1 MPAGQP
7 DLFAAA
13 PALPPGFRHWD
24 EAVPREEERALLE
37 AFAALDFAAFAFHGY
52 AGRRRVVSFGRAY
65 DFEREALRD
74 APPIPPFLLA
84 LRGRVAALAGLAP
97 ETLGQVL
104 VTEYPPGA
112 AIGWHRDK
120 AVFGDVLGV
129 SLGAPCLFRLRRKAG
144 ASWQRASLRLEPRSA
159 YLLRGPARTE
169 WEHSIPPTA
178 EGLRHS
184 VTFRTLRAA

>member
-1 MPAGQP
+1 MPANQL
-7 DLFAAA
+7 DLFA
-13 PALPPGFRHWD
+13 PASAWPAGFRLWD
-24 EAVPREEERALLE
+24 EAIPREEERALLQS
-37 AFAALDFAAFAFHGY
+37 FTTLDFEAFAFHGHV
-52 AGRRRVVSFGRAY
+52 GRRRVVSFGKTY

-74 APPIPPFLLA
+74 ALPIPPILLA
-84 LRGRVAALAGLAP
+84 LRERVAALAGLAP
-97 ETLGQVL
+97 GTLGQAL

-129 SLGAPCLFRLRRKAG
+129 SLGAPCLFRLRCRAG

-159 YLLRGPARTE
+159 YLLQGPARTE
-169 WEHSIPPTA
+169 WEHSIPHA

-184 VTFRTLRAA
+184 VTFRTLRVA

>member
-1 MPAGQP
+1 MPAGQL
-7 DLFAAA
+7 DLFAPA
-13 PALPPGFRHWD
+13 PALPPGLRHWD

-37 AFAALDFAAFAFHGY
+37 AFATLDFAAFAFHGHV
-52 AGRRRVVSFGRAY
+52 GRRRVVSFGRAY

-97 ETLGQVL
+97 ETLGQAL

-112 AIGWHRDK
+112 GIGWHRDK

-169 WEHSIPPTA
+169 WEHSIPPIA

-184 VTFRTLRAA
+184 VTFRTLRGT

>member
-7 DLFAAA
+7 DLFAPG
-13 PALPPGFRHWD
+13 PASPPGFPHWD

-37 AFAALDFAAFAFHGY
+37 AFAALDFAAFAFHGHL
-52 AGRRRVVSFGRAY
+52 GRRRVVSFGRAY
-65 DFEREALRD
+65 DFERGALGD

-97 ETLGQVL
+97 GTLGQAL

-112 AIGWHRDK
+112 ALGWHRDK

-129 SLGAPCLFRLRRKAG
+129 SLGAPCLFRLRRRAG
-144 ASWQRASLRLEPRSA
+144 ASWWRASLRLEPRSA
-159 YLLRGPARTE
+159 YLLQGAARAE
-169 WEHSIPPTA
+169 WEHSIPPT

-184 VTFRTLRAA
+184 VTFRTLRGA

>member
-24 EAVPREEERALLE
+24 EAVPREEESALLE
-37 AFAALDFAAFAFHGY
+37 AFTALDFAAFAFHGHV
-52 AGRRRVVSFGRAY
+52 GRRRIVSFGWAY
-65 DFEREALRD
+65 DFEHEALRD

-84 LRGRVAALAGLAP
+84 LRERIAALAGLAP
-97 ETLGQVL
+97 ETLGQAL

-120 AVFGDVLGV
+120 AVFDDVVGV
-129 SLGAPCLFRLRRKAG
+129 SLGAPCLFRLRRRAG

-159 YLLRGPARTE
+159 YLLRGPARAE
-169 WEHSIPPTA
+169 WEHSIPPV

-184 VTFRTLRAA
+184 VTFRTRRGA

>member
-1 MPAGQP
+1 M
-7 DLFAAA
+7 
-13 PALPPGFRHWD
+13 
-24 EAVPREEERALLE
+24 
-37 AFAALDFAAFAFHGY
+37 
-52 AGRRRVVSFGRAY
+52 
-65 DFEREALRD
+65 
-74 APPIPPFLLA
+74 PPILPFLLA

-97 ETLGQVL
+97 EALGQAL

-129 SLGAPCLFRLRRKAG
+129 PLGAPRLFRLRRRAG
-144 ASWQRASLRLEPRSA
+144 GSWQRASLRLEPRSA

-169 WEHSIPPTA
+169 WEHSVPPT
-178 EGLRHS
+178 EGLRDS

>member
-1 MPAGQP
+1 MPAGQL
-7 DLFAAA
+7 DLFAPA
-13 PALPPGFRHWD
+13 PALPPGLRHWD
-24 EAVPREEERALLE
+24 EAVPREEERALLA
-37 AFAALDFAAFAFHGY
+37 AFAALDFAAFAFHGHV
-52 AGRRRVVSFGRAY
+52 GRRRVVSFGRAY

-97 ETLGQVL
+97 ETLGQAL

-129 SLGAPCLFRLRRKAG
+129 SLGAPCLFRLRRRAG
-144 ASWQRASLRLEPRSA
+144 ASSSRPPGNAPRCASSRDPPTCCGGR
-159 YLLRGPARTE
+159 RGPNG
-169 WEHSIPPTA
+169 STA
-178 EGLRHS
+178 SHLSPRGCGTR
-184 VTFRTLRAA
+184 

>member
-13 PALPPGFRHWD
+13 PALLPRFRHWD

-84 LRGRVAALAGLAP
+84 LRGRVAVLAGLAP

-129 SLGAPCLFRLRRKAG
+129 SLGAPCVFRLRRRAG
-144 ASWQRASLRLEPRSA
+144 ASWRRASLRLEPRSA

-169 WEHSIPPTA
+169 WEHSIPCT

>member
-1 MPAGQP
+1 MPAGQL
-7 DLFAAA
+7 DLFAPA
-13 PALPPGFRHWD
+13 PALPAGFRHWG

-37 AFAALDFAAFAFHGY
+37 AFTALDFAAFAFHGHV
-52 AGRRRVVSFGRAY
+52 GRRVVSFGRAY

-84 LRGRVAALAGLAP
+84 LRERIAALTGLAP
-97 ETLGQVL
+97 GTLGQAL

-120 AVFGDVLGV
+120 AVFDDVVGV
-129 SLGAPCLFRLRRKAG
+129 SLGAPCLFRLRRRAG

-159 YLLRGPARTE
+159 YLLRGPARAE
-169 WEHSIPPTA
+169 WEHSIPPV

-184 VTFRTLRAA
+184 VTFRTLRGA

>member
-1 MPAGQP
+1 MPAGQL
-7 DLFAAA
+7 DLFAPG
-13 PALPPGFRHWD
+13 PALPAGFRHWD
-24 EAVPREEERALLE
+24 EAVPREEERAILE
-37 AFAALDFAAFAFHGY
+37 AFATLDFAAFAFHGHV
-52 AGRRRVVSFGRAY
+52 GRRRVVSFGRAY

-84 LRGRVAALAGLAP
+84 LRERVAALAGLAP
-97 ETLGQVL
+97 RTLGQAL

-129 SLGAPCLFRLRRKAG
+129 SLGAPCLFRLRRRAG
-144 ASWQRASLRLEPRSA
+144 GSWRRTSLRLEPRSA

-169 WEHSIPPTA
+169 WEHSTPRT

>member
-1 MPAGQP
+1 MPAGQL
-7 DLFAAA
+7 DLFAQG

-24 EAVPREEERALLE
+24 EAVPRAKERALLE
-37 AFAALDFAAFAFHGY
+37 AFAALDFAAFAFHGHL
-52 AGRRRVVSFGRAY
+52 GRRRVVSFGRTY
-65 DFEREALRD
+65 DFEREALRE

-97 ETLGQVL
+97 ETLGQAQ
-104 VTEYPPGA
+104 VTQYPPGA
-112 AIGWHRDK
+112 GIGWHRDK

-129 SLGAPCLFRLRRKAG
+129 SLGAPCLFRLRRRAG
-144 ASWQRASLRLEPRSA
+144 GSWRRASLRLEPRSA

-169 WEHSIPPTA
+169 WEHSIPPM

-184 VTFRTLRAA
+184 VTFRTLRGA

>member
-1 MPAGQP
+1 MPAGQL
-7 DLFAAA
+7 DLFAPA
-13 PALPPGFRHWD
+13 PALPPGLRHWD

-37 AFAALDFAAFAFHGY
+37 ACAALDFAAFAFHGHL
-52 AGRRRVVSFGRAY
+52 GRRRVVSFGRAY

-74 APPIPPFLLA
+74 APPIPSFLLA

-97 ETLGQVL
+97 ETLGQAL

-129 SLGAPCLFRLRRKAG
+129 PLGAPRLFRLRRRAG
-144 ASWQRASLRLEPRSA
+144 GSWQRASLRLEPRSA

-169 WEHSIPPTA
+169 WEHSVPPT
-178 EGLRHS
+178 EGLRDS